1 MDEKNVIDEKN
12 LADDESFFQDLLD
25 GFDDDGEE
33 EDDDSSDQQTKKE
46 KQTESERIKNK
57 NAEEARKRREAEEKA
72 KKEAEEKAKKEAEE
86 KAKLE
91 SEKIKKKETRES
103 NEEKLGKQL
112 LEFTKKYPDIELR
125 ELDNDPNFKKFI
137 DGQLLGKK
145 HFIELYEDFTAL
157 KKNLSG
163 KSQEEIERDYH
174 KKSRSAVGS
183 LGTGASATDVGDIYS
198 EDELEKLAAKLPLMN
213 DAEADKIMAKF
224 QKSIDFYSK
233 KK

>member
-1 MDEKNVIDEKN
+1 MNEKNLVDEKN

-25 GFDDDGEE
+25 GFDDDEE
-33 EDDDSSDQQTKKE
+33 EENDDSSDQQTEKE
-46 KQTESERIKNK
+46 KEAESERIKNK
-57 NAEEARKRREAEEKA
+57 NAEEARKRREAEA
-72 KKEAEEKAKKEAEE
+72 KAKKEAEE

-91 SEKIKKKETRES
+91 SEKKKETRES

-112 LEFTKKYPDIELR
+112 LEFTKKYPDIDLR
-125 ELDNDPNFKKFI
+125 ELDNDPNFKRFI
-137 DGQLLGKK
+137 DGKLLGKK
-145 HFIELYEDFTAL
+145 DFIELYEDYTAL

-163 KSQEEIERDYH
+163 KSQEEIERDYY

-198 EDELEKLAAKLPLMN
+198 EDELEKLAARLPLMN

>member
-1 MDEKNVIDEKN
+1 MNEKNLVDEKN

-25 GFDDDGEE
+25 GFDDDEE
-33 EDDDSSDQQTKKE
+33 EENDDSSDQQTEKE
-46 KQTESERIKNK
+46 KEAESERIKNK
-57 NAEEARKRREAEEKA
+57 NAEEARKRREAEAKA
-72 KKEAEEKAKKEAEE
+72 KKEAEEKARKEAEE

-91 SEKIKKKETRES
+91 SEKKKETRES

-112 LEFTKKYPDIELR
+112 LEFTKKYPDIDLR
-125 ELDNDPNFKKFI
+125 ELDNDPNFKRFI
-137 DGQLLGKK
+137 DGKLLGKK
-145 HFIELYEDFTAL
+145 DFIELYEDYTAL

-163 KSQEEIERDYH
+163 KSQEEIERDYY

-198 EDELEKLAAKLPLMN
+198 EDELEKLAARLPLMN

>member
-1 MDEKNVIDEKN
+1 MDEKNLVDEKN

-25 GFDDDGEE
+25 GFDDEE
-33 EDDDSSDQQTKKE
+33 EENDDSSDQQTEKE
-46 KQTESERIKNK
+46 KEEQAESERIKNK
-57 NAEEARKRREAEEKA
+57 NAEEARKRREAEAKA

-86 KAKLE
+86 KA
-91 SEKIKKKETRES
+91 KKKETRES

-112 LEFTKKYPDIELR
+112 LEFTKKYPDVDLR
-125 ELDNDPNFKKFI
+125 ELDNDPNFKRFI
-137 DGQLLGKK
+137 DGKLLGKK
-145 HFIELYEDFTAL
+145 DFIELYEDFTAL

-163 KSQEEIERDYH
+163 KSQEEIERDYY

-183 LGTGASATDVGDIYS
+183 LGTGASATNVGDIYS
-198 EDELEKLAAKLPLMN
+198 EDELEKLAARLPLMN
-213 DAEADKIMAKF
+213 DAEAEKIMEKF

>member
-25 GFDDDGEE
+25 GFDDDEDEE
-33 EDDDSSDQQTKKE
+33 NDDSSDQQTKKE
-46 KQTESERIKNK
+46 KQAESERIKNK

-91 SEKIKKKETRES
+91 SEKKKKETRES

>member
-1 MDEKNVIDEKN
+1 MNEKNLVDEKN

-25 GFDDDGEE
+25 GFDDDEE
-33 EDDDSSDQQTKKE
+33 EENDDSSDQQTEKE
-46 KQTESERIKNK
+46 KEAESERIKNK
-57 NAEEARKRREAEEKA
+57 NAEEARKRREAEA
-72 KKEAEEKAKKEAEE
+72 KAKKEAEE

-91 SEKIKKKETRES
+91 SEKKKETRES

-112 LEFTKKYPDIELR
+112 LEFTKKYPDVDLR
-125 ELDNDPNFKKFI
+125 ELDNDPNFKRFI
-137 DGQLLGKK
+137 DGKLLGKK
-145 HFIELYEDFTAL
+145 DFIELYEDFTAL

-163 KSQEEIERDYH
+163 KSQEEIERDYY

-198 EDELEKLAAKLPLMN
+198 EDELEKLAARLPLMN

>member
-1 MDEKNVIDEKN
+1 MDEKNLVDEKN

-25 GFDDDGEE
+25 GFDDDEE
-33 EDDDSSDQQTKKE
+33 EENDDSSDQQTEKE
-46 KQTESERIKNK
+46 KEKEAESERIKNK
-57 NAEEARKRREAEEKA
+57 NAEEARKRREAEA
-72 KKEAEEKAKKEAEE
+72 KAKKEAEE

-91 SEKIKKKETRES
+91 SEKKKETRES

-112 LEFTKKYPDIELR
+112 LEFTKKYPDVDLR
-125 ELDNDPNFKKFI
+125 ELDNDPNFKRFI
-137 DGQLLGKK
+137 DGKLLGKK
-145 HFIELYEDFTAL
+145 DFIELYEDFTAL

-163 KSQEEIERDYH
+163 KSQEEIERDYY

-183 LGTGASATDVGDIYS
+183 LGTGASATNVGDIYS
-198 EDELEKLAAKLPLMN
+198 EDELEKLASRLPLMN
-213 DAEADKIMAKF
+213 DAEAEKIMAKF

>member
-1 MDEKNVIDEKN
+1 MDEKNLVDEKN

-25 GFDDDGEE
+25 GFDDEE
-33 EDDDSSDQQTKKE
+33 EENDDSSDQQTEKE
-46 KQTESERIKNK
+46 KEKEEQAESERIKNK
-57 NAEEARKRREAEEKA
+57 NAEEARKRREAEAKA

-86 KAKLE
+86 KA
-91 SEKIKKKETRES
+91 KKKETRES

-112 LEFTKKYPDIELR
+112 LEFTKKYPDVDLR

-137 DGQLLGKK
+137 DGKLLGKK
-145 HFIELYEDFTAL
+145 DFIELYEDFTAL

-163 KSQEEIERDYH
+163 KSQEEIERDYY

-183 LGTGASATDVGDIYS
+183 LGTGASATNVGDIYS
-198 EDELEKLAAKLPLMN
+198 EDELEKLAARLPLMN
-213 DAEADKIMAKF
+213 DAEADKIMEKF

>member
-1 MDEKNVIDEKN
+1 MNEKNLVDEKN

-25 GFDDDGEE
+25 GFDDEE
-33 EDDDSSDQQTKKE
+33 EENDDSSDQQTEKE
-46 KQTESERIKNK
+46 KEEQAESERIKNK
-57 NAEEARKRREAEEKA
+57 NAEEARKRREAEAKA

-91 SEKIKKKETRES
+91 SEKKKETRES

-112 LEFTKKYPDIELR
+112 LEFTKKYPDVDLR

-137 DGQLLGKK
+137 DGKLLGKK
-145 HFIELYEDFTAL
+145 DFIELYEDFTAL
-157 KKNLSG
+157 KRNLSG
-163 KSQEEIERDYH
+163 KSQEEIERDYY

-183 LGTGASATDVGDIYS
+183 LGTGASATNVGDIYS
-198 EDELEKLAAKLPLMN
+198 EDELEKLAARLPLMN
-213 DAEADKIMAKF
+213 DAEAEKIMEKF